1 MRNTART
8 AFARWSPAACARF
21 GSEAYAYATAAAAAR
36 AQSDADWHDL
46 TISTDRDDATRAD
59 RDPLGTM
66 SG

>member
-1 MRNTART
+1 MPALGDPAKVARVVLAVAGT
-8 AFARWSPAACARF
+8 DD
-21 GSEAYAYATAAAAAR
+21 AAR
-36 AQSDADWHDL
+36 AQSGADWHDL